1 MQTDLSFKMRLI
13 GRIEARAAALAL
25 LAGVCG
31 GGCSFSNTEPP
42 ARTPVTEPESR
53 PLPRVTAVEP
63 LAVDGMITQYHVSVP
78 MRDGVNLSAN
88 VYRPAKSGKY
98 PVILSRTPYTKAG
111 VAGGGLERR
120 KKFVSQ
126 GYVWVDVDVRGRGD
140 SDGHFRPWFQEGN
153 DGFDTVEWCG
163 AQQWSTGK
171 VGMLGGSYGGYVQL
185 AAGVRQPP
193 SLACIAPTVA
203 CPDPFVDGL
212 LMGPTGLPG
221 PICVSWYQY
230 TTGRLNQSSAAN
242 NWAEV
247 FKHRPLITLDD
258 AAGIDL
264 AFWNSMIEH
273 SQLSSWWEDARYQNK
288 LDKLQVPGLHI
299 SGWYDDEQVS
309 TVTNY
314 VRSSTMTAPQVGRK
328 QKLLMGAWPHAANSS
343 TKIGDIEFGPTA
355 VIDMDALLMR
365 WFDRW
370 LKGIENGI
378 ENEKPVR
385 IFVMGSNQWRDEEAW
400 PIPRTRFT
408 KYFIHSGGRA
418 NTRTGD
424 GVLSPVQPS
433 SPEALSFDSSDT
445 DTYVYDPLDPVP
457 FITDANF
464 SQVGG
469 PDDYRQIEQR
479 DDVLVY
485 TSEVL
490 GSAMELC
497 GPIRAS
503 LWATTNV
510 PDTDFTARLCIVR
523 ADGTSQRLCDGIV
536 RARFRNGMDKPELIT
551 PGESLEYSIDMWTTC
566 QAFMPGERIRVEI
579 SSSSHPQWDANP
591 NTGERLGFE
600 TRTQRATQII
610 HHDASRP
617 SYVMLPVVP

>member
-1 MQTDLSFKMRLI
+1 MHSI
-13 GRIEARAAALAL
+13 GLKSAGFAAL
-25 LAGVCG
+25 LAGLWM
-31 GGCSFSNTEPP
+31 GGCASEEPGS
-42 ARTPVTEPESR
+42 AGTSHVHTPESR
-53 PLPRVTAVEP
+53 PLPRALTVDPV
-63 LAVDGMITQYHVSVP
+63 AVDGMITQYHVSVP
-78 MRDGVNLSAN
+78 MRDGTLLSAN
-88 VYRPAKSGKY
+88 VYRPARAGKH

-120 KKFVSQ
+120 KKYVSQ
-126 GYVWVDVDVRGRGD
+126 GYAWVDVDVRGRGD
-140 SDGHFRPWFQEGN
+140 SAGEFRPWFQEGD

-163 AQQWSTGK
+163 NQPWSSGK

-185 AAGVRQPP
+185 AAAVRQPP

-212 LMGPTGLPG
+212 CMGPTGLPG

-230 TTGRLNQSSAAN
+230 TAGRLNQSSAAN

-264 AFWNSMIEH
+264 PFWNSMIEH
-273 SQLSSWWEDARYQNK
+273 AQLSSWWEEARYQNK
-288 LDKLQVPGLHI
+288 LEKLGVPALHI
-299 SGWYDDEQVS
+299 SGWYDDEQIS

-314 VRSSTMTAPQVGRK
+314 VLSSTRAAPAVAAR

-343 TKIGDIEFGPTA
+343 TKIGNIEFGPTA

-370 LKGIENGI
+370 LKGVQNGI

-385 IFVMGSNQWRDEEAW
+385 LFVMGTNQWREEDGW
-400 PIPRTRFT
+400 PIPRTKFT
-408 KYFIHSGGRA
+408 RYYLHSRGHA
-418 NTRTGD
+418 NTSAGD
-424 GVLSPVQPS
+424 GVLSPVEPS
-433 SPEALSFDSSDT
+433 STEALSFDASDT
-445 DTYVYDPLDPVP
+445 DTYTYNPLDPVP
-457 FITDANF
+457 FITDASF

-469 PDDYRQIEQR
+469 PDDYRQVEKR

-485 TSEVL
+485 TSEPMTATV
-490 GSAMELC
+490 EVC

-536 RARFRNGMDKPELIT
+536 RARFREGMDSPRLIT

-566 QAFMPGERIRVEI
+566 QAFQPGERIRVEI
-579 SSSSHPQWDANP
+579 SSSSFPQWDANP

-600 TRTQRATQII
+600 TRTQPATQVI
-610 HHDASRP
+610 HHDARRG
-617 SYVMLPVVP
+617 SYILLPIVP